1 MPRAGMM
8 GTIVATLLVLAAA
21 APTAWAQSYSAS
33 GQIGYLQEWEI
44 TGSLAK
50 VATRPAV
57 DYSGTITL
65 RHVGLCSV
73 NGVEQKQARMQLKV
87 SSGRLEGRLIMDDDE
102 CRIVASG
109 SSGPG
114 LLTCRSGQDIPINLL
129 IGKAVETDTSDRVG
143 RDP

>member
-8 GTIVATLLVLAAA
+8 RTIVAALLVLTAVT
-21 APTAWAQSYSAS
+21 PTAWAQSYPAS
-33 GQIGYLQEWEI
+33 GKIGYLQEWEI

-50 VATRPAV
+50 AAMRPAV
-57 DYSGTITL
+57 EYSGTLTL
-65 RHVGLCSV
+65 RHIGLCSI

-87 SSGRLEGRLIMDDDE
+87 SSLRLEGTLIMDDDE

-109 SSGPG
+109 SSGSG

-129 IGKAVETDTSDRVG
+129 IGKAVETETSERVG
-143 RDP
+143 RGP